1 MLMFTSAWPLLG
13 RQGEREAIDALL
25 AAARDG
31 LSGVLMLTGEP
42 GIGKT
47 RLLEYAAAAAADL
60 TVIWLTGVESET
72 QLGFGALHRLLRPF
86 LERVPGLPVPQ
97 RDALS
102 AAFGLGGSE
111 PPDRYLVGLATLTML
126 SGVAADQPL
135 LCLVDDAHWLDRESA
150 EALAF
155 TARRLHADSLAFIFP
170 PPSRLAPDAPSLAPA
185 VAGGPR
191 RGLAADL
198 AGRGEARADCSRGR
212 RRRGTRHCDPGTA
225 ARLPPSAHQVG
236 GIRRRRPR
244 AAAPGPL
251 GARRGMRFSRRCRAV
266 SLAPRRGRRRDRRP
280 GGGRTRSRCR
290 AGPGPWRA
298 LGAGAVLVPGSR
310 ADHCTRTARR
320 ALARGRGRAP
330 DLRRSGRRRDPA
342 RHCGGAPEPNAAP
355 TPRPSAPCPGPTL

>member
-1 MLMFTSAWPLLG
+1 MIMFTSAWPLLG

-86 LERVPGLPVPQ
+86 LYRVPGLPVPQ

-135 LCLVDDAHWLDRESA
+135 LRLVYGEHWLARGSA

-155 TARRLHADSLAFIFP
+155 TARRLHADALAFIFTARSEAARP
-170 PPSRLAPDAPSLAPA
+170 EAGGQAAFAALPVHRLGAMESLDARALLALGVEGCLDPA
-185 VAGGPR
+185 VADR
-191 RGLAADL
+191 LV
-198 AGRGEARADCSRGR
+198 ARAGGHPLPPIQLTLPLRPQQLARVAPPAPPPPGR
-212 RRRGTRHCDPGTA
+212 R
-225 ARLPPSAHQVG
+225 L
-236 GIRRRRPR
+236 
-244 AAAPGPL
+244 L
-251 GARRGMRFSRRCRAV
+251 
-266 SLAPRRGRRRDRRP
+266 
-280 GGGRTRSRCR
+280 
-290 AGPGPWRA
+290 
-298 LGAGAVLVPGSR
+298 
-310 ADHCTRTARR
+310 
-320 ALARGRGRAP
+320 
-330 DLRRSGRRRDPA
+330 
-342 RHCGGAPEPNAAP
+342 
-355 TPRPSAPCPGPTL
+355 